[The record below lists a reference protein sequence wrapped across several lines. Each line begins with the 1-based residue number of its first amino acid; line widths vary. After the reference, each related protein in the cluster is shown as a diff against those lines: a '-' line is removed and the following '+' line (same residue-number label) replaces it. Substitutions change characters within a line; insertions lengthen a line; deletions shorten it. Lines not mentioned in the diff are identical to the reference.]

1 MHMKIQKSDKFAGEK
16 MLDANLEQ
24 DIMTAMSDT
33 NCQIVLVLVQA
44 RVKKQ
49 LGKLLVICS
58 GCQLKFLTNCEYFQI
73 AELKLNHPMRC

>member
-1 MHMKIQKSDKFAGEK
+1 MHMKLQKSDKFAGEK

-33 NCQIVLVLVQA
+33 NCQIVLVLIHAQ
-44 RVKKQ
+44 VKKQ
-49 LGKLLVICS
+49 LGKLSVICS
-58 GCQLKFLTNCEYFQI
+58 GCQLKFLTNCEYFLI

>member
-1 MHMKIQKSDKFAGEK
+1 MHMKLQKSDKFAGEK

-44 RVKKQ
+44 RVKN
-49 LGKLLVICS
+49 S
-58 GCQLKFLTNCEYFQI
+58 WENY
-73 AELKLNHPMRC
+73 

>member
-1 MHMKIQKSDKFAGEK
+1 MHMKLQKSDKFAGEK

-49 LGKLLVICS
+49 LGKLLVICN
-58 GCQLKFLTNCEYFQI
+58 GCQLKWWQ
-73 AELKLNHPMRC
+73 